1 MIYFKYRYHLKHL
14 CKILT
19 KVLYLVKYSAKI
31 NKRKNYN
38 LIYCYWLPEISWFG
52 LEQLS
57 FLIKDELE
65 STLTGYILNFSII
78 LSSIKLLLQISLWRL
93 SGFPI
98 VLFFN
103 VSTS

>member
-31 NKRKNYN
+31 NKR
-38 LIYCYWLPEISWFG
+38 WFG